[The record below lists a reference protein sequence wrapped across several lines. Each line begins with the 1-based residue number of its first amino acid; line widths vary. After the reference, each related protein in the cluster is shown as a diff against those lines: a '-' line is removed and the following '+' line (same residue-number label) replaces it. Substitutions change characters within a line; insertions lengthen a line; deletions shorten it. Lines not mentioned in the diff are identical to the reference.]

1 MLGFLMGNLK
11 MANDDGMFNH
21 SLNCPPGVKYTTQ
34 CLTLFLLVFFFFF
47 LWEASLSWV
56 KKRQQKA
63 GCKRLRFPATA
74 ESRMISLPFDG
85 LFCASISRVTIN
97 LFKSEQSA
105 SCSSRKK
112 GYYNMNSCLP
122 GLNPAVSS

>member
-1 MLGFLMGNLK
+1 MLGFLMRNLK

-21 SLNCPPGVKYTTQ
+21 SLNCPPSVKYTTQ
-34 CLTLFLLVFFFFF
+34 CLTLFLLLFFFVGSIII
-47 LWEASLSWV
+47 LGKEKTTEGRL
-56 KKRQQKA
+56 Q
-63 GCKRLRFPATA
+63 RLRFPATA

-97 LFKSEQSA
+97 LFNPEQSA

-112 GYYNMNSCLP
+112 GYYNMDSCLP